1 MKIKNLVIASLVG
14 LGFLALLGAVTA
26 LIPNPIFTRMVQIT
40 TWDYLFL
47 ILLPILLSTF
57 IFLKLENKSK
67 DQKNEYTAF
76 GAAFVSIFALGC
88 PICNALLISIF
99 SATALLAYFD
109 PYRPVL
115 GLISSV
121 LLIVAI
127 AFEYKNCS
135 VCKK

>member
-57 IFLKLENKSK
+57 IFLKLENKSNLAK
-67 DQKNEYTAF
+67 QLNTDWL
-76 GAAFVSIFALGC
+76 IRHFAMRNPSG
-88 PICNALLISIF
+88 
-99 SATALLAYFD
+99 
-109 PYRPVL
+109 
-115 GLISSV
+115 
-121 LLIVAI
+121 
-127 AFEYKNCS
+127 
-135 VCKK
+135 